1 MLPLAT
7 FGPRVNGVPRL
18 ASPVQ
23 QRFRQ
28 YAPLVIS
35 VVIVVLFG
43 LYLAVQANDWLRPT
57 RAPTETLP
65 SSEPATGST
74 PDPAR
79 IELLF
84 GTPVSSPAD
93 ASQAT
98 SSNLTLL
105 GSFVHSDPAKSTAI
119 IQVGGNPPKL
129 YRIEDELE
137 PGVQLQGVHADRIDV
152 QRGDTLESLF
162 FPTERS
168 QTMAEQQMPVY
179 EAPAPAA
186 MQPDPEQLRLQLEML
201 RQQIEET
208 AAPSDEQPTED
219 D

>member
-1 MLPLAT
+1 MAT
-7 FGPRVNGVPRL
+7 
-18 ASPVQ
+18 PVQ
-23 QRFRQ
+23 QRFRR
-28 YAPLVIS
+28 YAPLVVS
-35 VVIVVLFG
+35 VLIVVLFG
-43 LYLAVQANDWLRPT
+43 LYLAMQANDWLQLT

-65 SSEPATGST
+65 SSEQATATT
-74 PDPAR
+74 PDLAR
-79 IELLF
+79 MELLF
-84 GTPVSSPAD
+84 GTPVTSPTYAP
-93 ASQAT
+93 QAT

-105 GSFVHSDPAKSTAI
+105 GSFVHSDPTKSTAI
-119 IQVGGNPPKL
+119 IQVGGNPPQL

-168 QTMAEQQMPVY
+168 QVMAEQQMPVY

-186 MQPDPEQLRLQLEML
+186 AQPDPEQLRFQLEML